1 MLVFSFIGMKPVEKD
16 VTPGKKVIVTM
27 EEEVE
32 GLEEVVITGIYSR
45 DKNSYTGSASTY
57 SAKELKM
64 VGAQNVIQSLKTLDP
79 AMMVVES
86 KQWGSDPNR
95 MPKIEIR
102 GKTSVVG
109 LQTEFENDPNQPL
122 FILDGVETTLET
134 IINLNMDRV
143 ASVTIL
149 KDAASTA
156 IYGSKAA
163 NGGDCRGNEI
173 TGVRP
178 VTAVI

>member
-1 MLVFSFIGMKPVEKD
+1 
-16 VTPGKKVIVTM
+16 
-27 EEEVE
+27 
-32 GLEEVVITGIYSR
+32 
-45 DKNSYTGSASTY
+45 
-57 SAKELKM
+57 M
-64 VGAQNVIQSLKTLDP
+64 VGAQNIIQSLKTLDP
-79 AMMVVES
+79 AMLVLEN

-163 NGGDCRGNEI
+163 NGVIVRGNEI

-178 VTAVI
+178 VTAVIQWELRDLVRRFVGLQFNERFRKTGIRVISRALFSHGRNMTVLLINFRKCRIIIPG